1 MAERRIRLIAEI
13 TAIIFLLIGCFFLTV
28 VTTGLFRLPDVLS
41 RLHLSSKCD
50 TLGALSIFLASVIYA
65 GWSYDVLRLVA
76 IGFLVVITSVTSS
89 HAIGRSALKMRLGD
103 FKEEPPLSNPG
114 SGEKNASDT

>member
-1 MAERRIRLIAEI
+1 MIAEI

-50 TLGALSIFLASVIYA
+50 TIGTISIFLALVIYA

-89 HAIGRSALKMRLGD
+89 HAIGRSALKMGLENFR
-103 FKEEPPLSNPG
+103 EESPLSNPG
-114 SGEKNASDT
+114 SGEKNASNT

>member
-1 MAERRIRLIAEI
+1 MIAEI

-28 VTTGLFRLPDVLS
+28 VTTGLFRLPDVFS

-50 TLGALSIFLASVIYA
+50 TLGALSIFLASAIYA

-89 HAIGRSALKMRLGD
+89 HAIGRSALKMGQWEIL
-103 FKEEPPLSNPG
+103 EEPPLSNPG

>member
-1 MAERRIRLIAEI
+1 MIAEI

-28 VTTGLFRLPDVLS
+28 VTIGLFRLPDALS
-41 RLHLSSKCD
+41 RIHLSSKCD
-50 TLGALSIFLASVIYA
+50 TLGALSIFLASAIYA

-89 HAIGRSALKMRLGD
+89 HAIARSALKMGLEN
-103 FKEEPPLSNPG
+103 FEEAPPLSNLKR
-114 SGEKNASDT
+114 GEKNASDT